1 MRRKVGKV
9 AMRDYFWARLCPR
22 RRHEGLD
29 AHDVHNAGEIV
40 SQYVQRHLSG
50 NPGQRLHQ
58 EVRGSHPDLNRAE
71 GMLDRLPSLAH
82 LLRMLI
88 EPALND
94 FKNVLMLPSADPPLL
109 AGGAAFSGVGPIRF
123 PRWCSGRRAALP
135 LDKCK
140 RPPQPRSGSPACQS
154 VRPPLSSRSSAWAA

>member
-1 MRRKVGKV
+1 VPATIKLGNYAVPASSAPVLVAQKRSDWMRRKLGKV
-9 AMRDYFWARLCPR
+9 AMRDCFWARLCPH

-58 EVRGSHPDLNRAE
+58 EVRGSHPGLNRAE
-71 GMLDRLPSLAH
+71 GMLDRLASLAH
-82 LLRMLI
+82 LFRMLI

-94 FKNVLMLPSADPPLL
+94 FKNVLML
-109 AGGAAFSGVGPIRF
+109 
-123 PRWCSGRRAALP
+123 
-135 LDKCK
+135 K
-140 RPPQPRSGSPACQS
+140 RQ
-154 VRPPLSSRSSAWAA
+154 